1 MKITNEVNS
10 ILLKAYQEA
19 KNKNSEY
26 ITPEHLLYAATFNEN
41 VEYAIRE
48 CGGSLENLRYNLNT
62 YIKTYINKIG
72 EGEPQESIEFQKVIL
87 NANEQIHNSGKDAI
101 GVDHILSAIFTL
113 EESYARYYLEQ
124 EGATRRELLYLLCHS
139 LDEGDQNS
147 YEDEAKENFGQDTE
161 GFIDQE
167 SEEQSK
173 KKKEEAFLNKFT
185 TNLIEKVKEEN
196 SDPLIGRKDI
206 LDRSIGILCRRIKN
220 NPIHVGEAGVGKTV
234 ITLGLARL
242 ISENKVPEKLKES
255 CMFSLDIGAVI
266 AGTKYR
272 GDFEERI
279 KRILD
284 LIGKKH
290 KPIVY
295 IDEIH
300 SIVGAGSLNGGAL
313 DASNLLKPYLTEG
326 KIRFIGATTF
336 DEYKKFFEKDKALSR
351 RFQTIDVKE
360 PSIKE
365 SIEILN
371 GLKDNYEEYHNVSYT
386 DEAISDAVTLSDK
399 YINDKYLPD
408 KAVDII
414 DEAGAYALMNNEN
427 LEEKIIIDRKIIEEI
442 ISKVCS
448 IPKQTVESSEISSLK
463 YLEARLKENIFSQ
476 DKAIEEVVRCIK
488 MSRSGLNEE
497 DKPVAS
503 MLFVGPTGVGKT
515 EIARCLSKKLG
526 IELIRFDMSEYA
538 EKHAASKLIGSPPG
552 YVGYEEGGL
561 LTDAVRKTP
570 HCVLLL
576 DEIEKANEDILNVLL
591 QVMDYATLTDN
602 KGRKADFRNAIIIMT
617 SNAGARNIGKKLI
630 GFGERA
636 VKGEAIM
643 EEVKKFFTPEF
654 RNRLDKIIVFNS
666 MNDSM
671 AINIAKK
678 QLNDFKAKL
687 ATKSIEIEFSE
698 ECVSYI
704 AKTGIS
710 EEFGAREIA
719 RIVASKIKPL
729 LVDEILFGKLS
740 DGGKC
745 SIDFVDENFN
755 LTINY

>member
-1 MKITNEVNS
+1 MKITNEVNL
-10 ILLKAYQEA
+10 ILLKAYEEA
-19 KNKNSEY
+19 RGKNSEY
-26 ITPEHLLYAATFNEN
+26 ITPEHLLYAATFDEN
-41 VEYAIRE
+41 VEYAIKE

-62 YIKTYINKIG
+62 YIRTYINKIG
-72 EGEPQESIEFQKVIL
+72 NGEPQESIEFQQVIL
-87 NANEQIHNSGKDAI
+87 NANEQIANSGKDVI
-101 GVDHILSAIFTL
+101 DVDHIISAIFNL
-113 EESYARYYLEQ
+113 EDSYARYYLEQ
-124 EGATRRELLYLLCHS
+124 EGVTKRELLYSLCHS
-139 LDEGDQNS
+139 LTEENRNS
-147 YEDEAKENFGQDTE
+147 YEDESTEKFEEDTE
-161 GFIDQE
+161 GTVGEESQE
-167 SEEQSK
+167 QAK
-173 KKKEEAFLNKFT
+173 KKKEDAFLNKFT
-185 TNLIEKVKEEN
+185 TNLIEKIKEEN
-196 SDPLIGRKDI
+196 SDPLIGREDI
-206 LDRSIGILCRRIKN
+206 LDRSLQILCRRIKN
-220 NPIHVGEAGVGKTV
+220 NPIHVGESGVGKTA

-242 ISENKVPEKLKES
+242 ISEDKVPEKLKGS
-255 CMFSLDIGAVI
+255 SMFSLDIGAVI

-284 LIGKKH
+284 LIGKEH

-300 SIVGAGSLNGGAL
+300 NIVGAGALNGGAL

-336 DEYKKFFEKDKALSR
+336 DEYKKFFEKDKALTR

-360 PSIKE
+360 PSIKDA
-365 SIEILN
+365 IEILN
-371 GLKDNYEEYHNVSYT
+371 GLKVNYEEYHNVSYT

-399 YINDKYLPD
+399 YINDRYLPD

-414 DEAGAYALMNNEN
+414 DEAGAYARMHNEN
-427 LEEKIIIDRKIIEEI
+427 LEEKIVIDRVIIEEI
-442 ISKVCS
+442 VSKVCS
-448 IPKQTVESSEISSLK
+448 IPKQTVESSEINSLK
-463 YLEARLKENIFSQ
+463 YLEASLKENIFSQ

-526 IELIRFDMSEYA
+526 VELIRFDMSEYA
-538 EKHAASKLIGSPPG
+538 EKHAAAKLIGSPPG

-561 LTDAVRKTP
+561 LTDAIRKTP

-576 DEIEKANEDILNVLL
+576 DEIEKAHEDILSVLL

-602 KGRKADFRNAIIIMT
+602 KGRKADFRNVIVIMT

-630 GFGERA
+630 GFGDRE

-666 MNDSM
+666 MNEVM
-671 AINIAKK
+671 AMNIAKK
-678 QLNDFKAKL
+678 QLNDFKIKL
-687 ATKSIEIEFSE
+687 ATKNIEIEFTE
-698 ECVSYI
+698 EC
-704 AKTGIS
+704 AKHLVKIGTS

-719 RIVASKIKPL
+719 RIIASKIKPL

-740 DGGKC
+740 DGGSC
-745 SIDFVDENFN
+745 I
-755 LTINY
+755 INVKNEEFELKIN